1 MCGTCVCDEITCILR
16 VKLKKGKG
24 KGSEGKS
31 EHGVVFCFTRT
42 VLHVLYKEEV
52 ESIPKNV
59 VLV

>member
-1 MCGTCVCDEITCILR
+1 
-16 VKLKKGKG
+16 VKKKKGKRKYAKKKGKG